1 MIVDAQQYLWT
12 ADHPRVAEDAYRS
25 IRRDFTVIDLRANL
39 SATSVDACVLVES
52 GRQTYAETQD
62 CLAVAAQT
70 DEIIGVVGWAP
81 LADPSLASILDR
93 YRAEPGGEL
102 LVAIRH
108 QLHGEDDDI
117 LDQPAVR
124 AGLRAVAASGLI
136 NELAVRPEQ
145 LASVARAADALPEAR
160 FVLDQLGSPWIA
172 EGAEGLVE
180 WLDDIE
186 HVAAR
191 PNVVAKLAGLITLA
205 DWDRWCLDDIRP
217 YVDHA
222 VSLFGPKRLM
232 FGSDWPLCELAATYL
247 QTMNAMVSLLGGTP
261 ADVFAGTAMSTYGL
275 KPP

>member
-1 MIVDAQQYLWT
+1 M
-12 ADHPRVAEDAYRS
+12 AEDAYRP
-25 IRRDFTVIDLRANL
+25 IRRDFSVDDLRGHL
-39 SATSVDACVLVES
+39 SGAGVDACVFVES
-52 GRQTYAETQD
+52 GLQTYAETQG
-62 CLAVAAQT
+62 CLAVAAET
-70 DEIIGVVGWAP
+70 EEIIGVVGWAP
-81 LADPSLASILDR
+81 LTDPSLGSVLDG
-93 YRAEPGGEL
+93 YRAERGGEL
-102 LVAIRH
+102 LVAIRQ

-117 LDQPAVR
+117 LDQPPVR
-124 AGLRAVAASGLI
+124 AGLRTVAAAGLI

-145 LASVARAADALPEAR
+145 LGSVVRAADALPEAQ

-180 WLDDIE
+180 WLDVME

-232 FGSDWPLCELAATYL
+232 FGSDWPFCELAATYQ
-247 QTMNAMVSLLGGTP
+247 QTMDAMVSLLGGTP

-275 KPP
+275 KPA